1 MFLSNVKNESSIH
14 LKKFKLYVTRFA
26 IYIIEMTFY
35 IVGIWFGFKKG
46 KRILAKIFFYFNFFF
61 EKDGK
66 GTVSTPLL

>member
-46 KRILAKIFFYFNFFF
+46 KRILAKFFFYFNFFF

-66 GTVSTPLL
+66 GTVNTPLL

>member
-35 IVGIWFGFKKG
+35 IVGIWFGFKRKKDIG
-46 KRILAKIFFYFNFFF
+46 KIFFYFNFFF

>member
-46 KRILAKIFFYFNFFF
+46 KRILANFFF
-61 EKDGK
+61 ISTSSLKKTEKG
-66 GTVSTPLL
+66 P